1 MNLFSISQ
9 LSQFSGIKPHTIRIW
24 EKRYNA
30 LTPNRSTGNT
40 RYYDNCQLR
49 RLLNIVSLRERGYKL
64 AGLCAM
70 TDKSLFALVDEINKD
85 TSQNESSGYFISQL
99 TGAGMGFNEEHFEKI
114 FSHLLIRFGL
124 KDAYTTVIYPMLS
137 RIGIL
142 WSTDHSA
149 AAHEH
154 FISNLLRQKLF
165 TAINSLPPPAS
176 SRDTW
181 LLFLPENEFHEIGLL
196 FANYLIRLSG
206 KKVIY
211 LGPNVPFQSIAIAV
225 QETKVDNLLFFMVH
239 NDVPGNLKNYCNQL
253 VKMFNGQIYLAAS
266 EKLITHLKNIKKI
279 RLLQNIASL
288 EEKLF
293 GV

>member
-64 AGLCAM
+64 ADLCAM

-225 QETKVDNLLFFMVH
+225 QETKVDNLFFFMVH
-239 NDVPGNLKNYCNQL
+239 NDMPGNLKNYCNQL